1 MSKAFRT
8 GDICLSSDGL
18 RCLCQCCLKISGHCH
33 IIAVGKM
40 SISVKM
46 KQIDDTARSEQHT
59 DGFCWTAVVLLWY
72 IPGTCWDSGDTER
85 CFNRVV
91 ITTAIEMY
99 RTKHHWYPFLENIY
113 YETYLSTD
121 RVSANCLVNHRQV
134 YILFTYSE
142 SVSQS
147 IFIGLS
153 LPRYQCHL
161 NKIIRGSFNLGRI
174 LKKT

>member
-142 SVSQS
+142 SISQS
-147 IFIGLS
+147 IFIGLILPEISVS
-153 LPRYQCHL
+153 LEQTHPRQFQF
-161 NKIIRGSFNLGRI
+161 R
-174 LKKT
+174 